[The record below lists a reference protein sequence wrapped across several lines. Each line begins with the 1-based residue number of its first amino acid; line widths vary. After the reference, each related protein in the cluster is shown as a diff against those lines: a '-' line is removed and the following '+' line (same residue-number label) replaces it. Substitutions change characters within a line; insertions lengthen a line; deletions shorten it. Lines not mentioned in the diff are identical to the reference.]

1 MVGERRNIAYV
12 SEVIIGRAVLTHK
25 SATTYLGPRTTSES
39 SKKKRR
45 RKEKGK
51 QGRLNLRLT
60 SQNTERLDPL
70 KRLDVPARIAFTLT
84 FNEGP
89 GARAANA
96 EAIMFPF
103 PRLV

>member
-1 MVGERRNIAYV
+1 VVGERRNIAYV

-51 QGRLNLRLT
+51 QGLL
-60 SQNTERLDPL
+60 
-70 KRLDVPARIAFTLT
+70 VPRIPTAKT
-84 FNEGP
+84 FGDK
-89 GARAANA
+89 
-96 EAIMFPF
+96 
-103 PRLV
+103 